1 MTTFETRAKRHTMT
15 RLAGALLLGAALVGA
30 PVSAYAQGETAPE
43 TDAASAERTLD
54 SVVATVGDQTI
65 TERDLALAAE
75 DLGQQLQQ
83 VPPQQQRA
91 FLVNVLVDMKV
102 MAAAA
107 RAAGVDQS
115 EAYKARVSFL
125 EEKALRRAF
134 FTDQIMPT
142 VTPEVVDAAYQAF
155 VAGFEPEEEVRARHI
170 LVETREEADAVQ
182 AELAGGKPF
191 EVVAMEKTID
201 PSGKNSGGDLGYF
214 GRGMM
219 VPEFETAAF
228 ALEAGQV
235 SEPVQSQFGWHII
248 KLEEKRMSA
257 PPPLQQVQ
265 QQLSQQAIFDAYDA
279 AIAGQKAAMP
289 VVIPDETLAA
299 QVAAQNAETE

>member
-1 MTTFETRAKRHTMT
+1 
-15 RLAGALLLGAALVGA
+15 
-30 PVSAYAQGETAPE
+30 
-43 TDAASAERTLD
+43 
-54 SVVATVGDQTI
+54 
-65 TERDLALAAE
+65 
-75 DLGQQLQQ
+75 
-83 VPPQQQRA
+83 
-91 FLVNVLVDMKV
+91 
-102 MAAAA
+102 
-107 RAAGVDQS
+107 
-115 EAYKARVSFL
+115 
-125 EEKALRRAF
+125 
-134 FTDQIMPT
+134 
-142 VTPEVVDAAYQAF
+142 
-155 VAGFEPEEEVRARHI
+155 
-170 LVETREEADAVQ
+170 
-182 AELAGGKPF
+182 
-191 EVVAMEKTID
+191 MEKTID